1 MSRRRKR
8 EYDLDLVSD
17 INVTSLVD
25 VMMTLLIIF
34 IIVAPMIEQGIDITL
49 PTAEPKR
56 IDVAETL
63 TITVA
68 ENERIYLEGQRVT
81 MEELAE
87 LATELRHHGISLT
100 LDFVFN
106 HTSEQHPWFQRAR
119 KAAPRAPERD
129 WYVWSDDPDRC
140 YNTSVLFSPRA
151 AAASGPSRAPTAMA
165 RFAAAGVPTELMPGP
180 SLPADVT
187 NTTPGFFHIRS
198 STYFSMA
205 LVVSRSEPM
214 PKLML

>member
-1 MSRRRKR
+1 MSRKRKR
-8 EYDLDLVSD
+8 DYGLDLVSD

-68 ENERIYLEGQRVT
+68 DNERVYLEGQRVT

-87 LATELRHHGISLT
+87 RLANVHAAREDAAVLVKADTDLRYGRVVEVLDTVRGVGISRL
-100 LDFVFN
+100 
-106 HTSEQHPWFQRAR
+106 
-119 KAAPRAPERD
+119 
-129 WYVWSDDPDRC
+129 
-140 YNTSVLFSPRA
+140 
-151 AAASGPSRAPTAMA
+151 AMA
-165 RFAAAGVPTELMPGP
+165 TK
-180 SLPADVT
+180 PA
-187 NTTPGFFHIRS
+187 
-198 STYFSMA
+198 
-205 LVVSRSEPM
+205 E
-214 PKLML
+214 